1 EQVPQR
7 GDALARGEATVAVGG
22 IVAAAPDQV
31 QLVVDARGAVLESGV
46 VHPRA
51 EIRAVALSEPEHVDE
66 EVADDLLDGD
76 AGGERGSGRIGERV
90 GLSALTEVEELR
102 PLRSDEPE
110 VAHMR
115 LPHRSPS
122 QCIDGADGG
131 WGGCGPDKR

>member
-1 EQVPQR
+1 RSQ
-7 GDALARGEATVAVGG
+7 ATVSVCGV
-22 IVAAAPDQV
+22 VAAAPDQV
-31 QLVVDARGAVLESGV
+31 QLVVDAAGAVLERGV

-51 EIRAVALSEPEHVDE
+51 EVGAVTLGEPEHVDE

-76 AGGERGSGRIGERV
+76 AGGEGGGGRVGERIGLR
-90 GLSALTEVEELR
+90 ALAEVEELR

-115 LPHRSPS
+115 LPRCSPG

-131 WGGCGPDKR
+131 SGTCATERVQELL